1 MMSTSPQPNP
11 FRRLRTI
18 VGCLSLVFLAG
29 AMLWQT
35 AASQSS
41 GSLEERIRSQKNKL
55 QKIEQDIKRHRE
67 ESTELERKETNIR
80 KQLSHLDKE
89 ISLSKKYLAGL
100 GQKEDLL
107 TQQIDSLRANIYTE
121 SGVLSRQKGKLAE
134 RLRQMYKR
142 GPDHQWLF
150 ILGGENIAEKVRRYK
165 FLRMVA
171 ERDAQLVR
179 EVSERKQSLELE
191 QAGLTEALA
200 DIASLKRIQESEA
213 TKLEKSKRT
222 RVSMLNRIR
231 GDKSKHA
238 KAIEEL
244 ERSQE
249 RLKELI
255 GELLRRSRDDPTG
268 LPPGG
273 FTGLKGRLARPVD
286 GQVISKFG
294 KSRHP
299 TFGTVTFNNGIDI
312 KAPAGSP
319 VRTVAAGRVEFVD
332 WVAGY
337 GNCIIIN
344 HGGGYYT
351 LYAHVADIF
360 VRPDQNVSANE
371 VIAEVGDTDSLHGFA
386 CHFEIRKSKQALN
399 PMDWLAK

>member
-1 MMSTSPQPNP
+1 MMKINP
-11 FRRLRTI
+11 HPRLSRCFQTTLW
-18 VGCLSLVFLAG
+18 CLPLVVLGVAV
-29 AMLWQT
+29 LWQT
-35 AASQSS
+35 ALSQSS
-41 GSLEERIRSQKNKL
+41 GSLEERIKSQKNKL
-55 QKIEQDIKRHRE
+55 RKIEQDIKRHRE
-67 ESTELERKETNIR
+67 ESKELGRKETNIR

-107 TQQIDSLRANIYTE
+107 TQQIDSLRNNIVIE
-121 SGVLSRQKGKLAE
+121 SEELSQQKGKLAE

-142 GPDHQWLF
+142 GPDHQWMF
-150 ILGGENIAEKVRRYK
+150 ILGGDNISEKVRRYK
-165 FLRMVA
+165 FLRLVA

-179 EVSERKQSLELE
+179 EVGERKQGLELE

-200 DIASLKRIQESEA
+200 DVASLKKLQESEA
-213 TKLEKSKRT
+213 DKLERSKRT
-222 RVSMLNRIR
+222 RVSMLSRIR
-231 GDKSKHA
+231 GDKSKHE
-238 KAIEEL
+238 KAIGEL
-244 ERSQE
+244 QKSQE

-273 FTGLKGRLARPVD
+273 FVGLKGRLVRPVD

-294 KSRHP
+294 KTRHP

-360 VRPDQNVSANE
+360 VRPEQNVSANE

-399 PMDWLAK
+399 PMDWLAR